1 MTLNLNRTGVIC
13 TWSFWWR
20 ALLFAAFIFV
30 VAKPDVPSIG
40 DTVFRSVFL
49 LLAMFSILRAE
60 PKSVDIAW
68 NSVKYRDRVQIGR
81 HSHEDVLFTLSGVTS
96 VSICQNPI
104 ERLFGFGHMVIKCT
118 LQFESASRDLPNRRK
133 HAFYGIED
141 IERLCDEIGNYFPT
155 EVVHIKIFG
164 MTK

>member
-1 MTLNLNRTGVIC
+1 MTLNLNRAGVIC

-30 VAKPDVPSIG
+30 FAKPEVPSAG

-60 PKSVDIAW
+60 PGSVEIGW

-96 VSICQNPI
+96 VTICQNPI
-104 ERLFGFGHMVIKCT
+104 ERLFGMGHMIIKCT
-118 LQFESASRDLPNRRK
+118 LQTESSSRDLPDRRK
-133 HAFYGIED
+133 HAFYGIENV
-141 IERLCDEIGNYFPT
+141 ESLCDEIGSYFPS
-155 EVVHIKIFG
+155 EVVNIKIFG
-164 MTK
+164 VSR